1 MRHLTALVI
10 KYLMIALV
18 LGVILGL
25 AGGASLSQIL
35 VVSAI
40 LTVIAYVIGD
50 LMILPATE
58 NWIAVAA
65 DAAIAWAVLR
75 YALPLVAT
83 GGRLLFS
90 VIAIGIGEY
99 FFHMY
104 VRESILQKTPTFL
117 GASAGMLTPM
127 IEEELEVAKRNL

>member
-10 KYLMIALV
+10 KYFMIALV

-50 LMILPATE
+50 LMILPATQ

-65 DAAIAWAVLR
+65 NATIAWAVLR
-75 YALPLVAT
+75 YACRSSQGEAPPVQ
-83 GGRLLFS
+83 RDCDRHRRILLS
-90 VIAIGIGEY
+90 
-99 FFHMY
+99 H
-104 VRESILQKTPTFL
+104 VRTRIHSAKDPTFL
-117 GASAGMLTPM
+117 RAARECTP
-127 IEEELEVAKRNL
+127 ID